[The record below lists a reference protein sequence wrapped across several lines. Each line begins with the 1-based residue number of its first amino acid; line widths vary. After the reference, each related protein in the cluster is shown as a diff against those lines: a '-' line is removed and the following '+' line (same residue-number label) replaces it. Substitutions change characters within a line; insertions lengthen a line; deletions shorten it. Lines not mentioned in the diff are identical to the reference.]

1 MKNLKFLFAILSFS
15 TIILSGCFDDD
26 NRNPFGCLDA
36 DGPISTSTLSM
47 ADFTGVKLAM
57 DAHVILTQGDE
68 QSVVVEGKSDIIDEL
83 DLDIHNGVW
92 TIKTDRC
99 VRNVDELTF
108 FITIPILREASVT
121 GSGDIR
127 SDNLFVE
134 NDVEFNISGSGE
146 IDMAIEA
153 DDLDLN
159 ISGSGKIK
167 LEGFADEIDASISGS
182 GDIRAFNLPVRV
194 CDINIAGSGDAEVTV
209 SEILDVNIAGS
220 GDVYFKGSPI
230 LDVSITGSGDVID
243 AN

>member
-1 MKNLKFLFAILSFS
+1 MKNLKFLFALTLLSS
-15 TIILSGCFDDD
+15 IILSGCFDDD
-26 NRNPFGCLDA
+26 NHNPFGCLSA
-36 DGPISTSTLSM
+36 DGPISTSTLNLS
-47 ADFTGVKLAM
+47 DFTGIKLAM
-57 DAHVILTQGDE
+57 SAQVVLTQGDE
-68 QSVVVEGKSDIIDEL
+68 QMVVVEGKSDIIDEL

-99 VRNVDELTF
+99 IRDVDDLTF
-108 FITIPILREASVT
+108 FITLPVLHEVSIT
-121 GSGDIR
+121 GSGEVR

-153 DDLDLN
+153 DDLDLT

-167 LEGFADEIDASISGS
+167 LEGFADEIDANISGS

-209 SEILDVNIAGS
+209 NEVLDVNIAGS
-220 GDVYFKGSPI
+220 GDVYFKGDPL
-230 LDVSITGSGDVID
+230 LDISITGSGNVID
-243 AN
+243 SN